1 MTNNE
6 KKVQGE
12 ILWGAGDSIH
22 KISFN
27 ATVNTANE
35 KVDNLKLELAPQFL
49 DDVLQ
54 NVYKAGADEALRLAA
69 VQG

>member
-1 MTNNE
+1 M
-6 KKVQGE
+6 KKVNVE

-27 ATVNTANE
+27 ADVDTAKE
-35 KVDNLKLELAPQFL
+35 KVDSLKLELDPQFL

>member
-1 MTNNE
+1 MNM
-6 KKVQGE
+6 KKVNGE

-27 ATVNTANE
+27 AEVDTAKE
-35 KVDNLKLELAPQFL
+35 KVDNLKLELDPQFL

-54 NVYKAGADEALRLAA
+54 NVYKAGADEALRLAV
-69 VQG
+69 VQR

>member
-1 MTNNE
+1 M
-6 KKVQGE
+6 KKVNGE

-22 KISFN
+22 KIAFK
-27 ATVNTANE
+27 AEVDTAKE
-35 KVDNLKLELAPQFL
+35 KVDSLKLELDPQFL

-69 VQG
+69 AHG

>member
-1 MTNNE
+1 MNM
-6 KKVQGE
+6 KKVNGE

-27 ATVNTANE
+27 ADVDTAKE
-35 KVDNLKLELAPQFL
+35 KVDNLKLELDPQFL

-69 VQG
+69 VQV

>member
-1 MTNNE
+1 M
-6 KKVQGE
+6 KKVKGE

-22 KISFN
+22 KIAFK
-27 ATVNTANE
+27 AEVDTAKE
-35 KVDNLKLELAPQFL
+35 KVDSLKLELDPQFL

>member
-1 MTNNE
+1 MTNE

-22 KISFN
+22 KVSFN
-27 ATVNTANE
+27 AIVDSANE
-35 KVDNLKLELAPQFL
+35 KVTDLKFQMDPGFL

-54 NVYKAGADEALRLAA
+54 DMFKAGANEALRLAG
-69 VQG
+69 VHG

>member
-1 MTNNE
+1 MNM
-6 KKVQGE
+6 KKVNGE

-27 ATVNTANE
+27 AEVDTAKE
-35 KVDNLKLELAPQFL
+35 KVDSLKLELDPQFL

>member
-1 MTNNE
+1 MNM
-6 KKVQGE
+6 KKVNGE

-22 KISFN
+22 KVSFN
-27 ATVNTANE
+27 AVVDTAKE
-35 KVDNLKLELAPQFL
+35 KVDSLKLELDPQFL

>member
-27 ATVNTANE
+27 ATVDAANE
-35 KVDNLKLELAPQFL
+35 KVDSLKLELAPEFL

-54 NVYKAGADEALRLAA
+54 SVYKAGADEALRLAT

>member
-1 MTNNE
+1 MNM
-6 KKVQGE
+6 KKVNGE

-22 KISFN
+22 KIAFK
-27 ATVNTANE
+27 AEVDTAKE
-35 KVDNLKLELAPQFL
+35 KVDSLKLELDPQFL

-54 NVYKAGADEALRLAA
+54 NVYKAGADEALRLAV

>member
-1 MTNNE
+1 MNM
-6 KKVQGE
+6 KKVNGE

-22 KISFN
+22 KIAFK
-27 ATVNTANE
+27 AEVDTARE
-35 KVDNLKLELAPQFL
+35 KVDSLKLELDPQFL

-54 NVYKAGADEALRLAA
+54 NVYKAGADEALRLAV

>member
-1 MTNNE
+1 MNM
-6 KKVQGE
+6 KKVNGE

-27 ATVNTANE
+27 ADVDTAKE
-35 KVDNLKLELAPQFL
+35 KVDNLKLELDPQFL

>member
-1 MTNNE
+1 M
-6 KKVQGE
+6 KKVNGE

-27 ATVNTANE
+27 AVVDTAKE
-35 KVDNLKLELAPQFL
+35 KVDNLKLELDPQFL

>member
-1 MTNNE
+1 M
-6 KKVQGE
+6 KKVNGE

-22 KISFN
+22 KVSFN
-27 ATVNTANE
+27 AVVDTAKE
-35 KVDNLKLELAPQFL
+35 KVDSLKLELDPQFL

>member
-1 MTNNE
+1 MNM
-6 KKVQGE
+6 KKVNGE

-27 ATVNTANE
+27 AEVDTAKE
-35 KVDNLKLELAPQFL
+35 KVDNLKLELDPQFL

>member
-1 MTNNE
+1 M
-6 KKVQGE
+6 KKVNGE

-22 KISFN
+22 KISFI
-27 ATVNTANE
+27 ADVDTAKE
-35 KVDNLKLELAPQFL
+35 KVDNLKLELDPQFL

-69 VQG
+69 VHG

>member
-1 MTNNE
+1 MNM
-6 KKVQGE
+6 KKVNGE

-27 ATVNTANE
+27 ADVDTAKE
-35 KVDNLKLELAPQFL
+35 KVDSLKLELDPQFL

>member
-1 MTNNE
+1 MNM
-6 KKVQGE
+6 KKVNGE

-22 KISFN
+22 KVSFN
-27 ATVNTANE
+27 AVVDTAKE
-35 KVDNLKLELAPQFL
+35 KVDNLKLELDPQFL

>member
-1 MTNNE
+1 MNKT

-27 ATVNTANE
+27 AEVDAANE
-35 KVDNLKLELAPQFL
+35 QVTDLKLELAPGFL

-54 NVYKAGADEALRLAA
+54 NVFKAGADEALRLAG
-69 VQG
+69 VHG

>member
-1 MTNNE
+1 MNM
-6 KKVQGE
+6 KKVNGE

-27 ATVNTANE
+27 AVVDTAKE
-35 KVDNLKLELAPQFL
+35 KVDNLKLELDPQFL

>member
-1 MTNNE
+1 MNM
-6 KKVQGE
+6 KKVNGE

-22 KISFN
+22 KIAFK
-27 ATVNTANE
+27 AEVDTAKE
-35 KVDNLKLELAPQFL
+35 KVDNLKLELDPEFL

-69 VQG
+69 VHG

>member
-1 MTNNE
+1 M
-6 KKVQGE
+6 KKVNGE

-22 KISFN
+22 KIAFK
-27 ATVNTANE
+27 AEVDTAKE
-35 KVDNLKLELAPQFL
+35 KVDSLKLELDPQFL

-69 VQG
+69 VHG

>member
-27 ATVNTANE
+27 ATVDTANE
-35 KVDNLKLELAPQFL
+35 KVNNLKLELAPEFL

-54 NVYKAGADEALRLAA
+54 NVYKAGANEALRLAA
-69 VQG
+69 VHV

>member
-1 MTNNE
+1 MNM
-6 KKVQGE
+6 KKVNGE

-27 ATVNTANE
+27 AEVDAAKE
-35 KVDNLKLELAPQFL
+35 KVDSLKLELDPQFL

>member
-1 MTNNE
+1 MNM
-6 KKVQGE
+6 KKVNGE

-27 ATVNTANE
+27 AVVDTAKE
-35 KVDNLKLELAPQFL
+35 KVDSLKLELDPQFL

>member
-1 MTNNE
+1 M
-6 KKVQGE
+6 KKVNGE

-27 ATVNTANE
+27 AEVDTAKE
-35 KVDNLKLELAPQFL
+35 KVDNLKLELDPQFL

>member
-1 MTNNE
+1 MNM
-6 KKVQGE
+6 KKVNGE

-27 ATVNTANE
+27 AEVDTAKE
-35 KVDNLKLELAPQFL
+35 KVDNLKLELDPQFL

-69 VQG
+69 VQV

>member
-1 MTNNE
+1 MNM
-6 KKVQGE
+6 KKVNGE

-27 ATVNTANE
+27 AEVDTAKE
-35 KVDNLKLELAPQFL
+35 KVDSLKLELDPQFL

-69 VQG
+69 VHG

>member
-1 MTNNE
+1 MNM
-6 KKVQGE
+6 KKVNGE

-22 KISFN
+22 KVSFN
-27 ATVNTANE
+27 AVVDTAKE
-35 KVDNLKLELAPQFL
+35 KVDSLKLELDPQFL

-69 VQG
+69 VHG

>member
-1 MTNNE
+1 MNM
-6 KKVQGE
+6 KKVNGE

-27 ATVNTANE
+27 AVVDTAKE
-35 KVDNLKLELAPQFL
+35 KVDSLKLELDPQFL

-54 NVYKAGADEALRLAA
+54 NVYKAGADEALRLAG

>member
-1 MTNNE
+1 MNM
-6 KKVQGE
+6 KKVNGE

-22 KISFN
+22 KIAFK
-27 ATVNTANE
+27 AEVDTAKE
-35 KVDNLKLELAPQFL
+35 KVDSLKLELDPQFL